1 MKYFWMI
8 KIGNIK
14 TVMQELLMM
23 LTYIYQRLFKTFK
36 WKSSTAF
43 LNKEMKHA
51 MHSFIWYIYYHASM
65 YMYMYYDNDNPYWKT
80 SSLLLF
86 ELALYSII
94 VWNESQ
100 AARNW
105 SLLNFFYQN
114 PKMSTLNVT
123 STEFWIISHYKYFCS
138 NYMPFMPF

>member
-14 TVMQELLMM
+14 TVIQELLMM

-86 ELALYSII
+86 ELALYSVII
-94 VWNESQ
+94 WNEMKVKRQ
-100 AARNW
+100 EIEVFLIW
-105 SLLNFFYQN
+105 FYQN
-114 PKMSTLNVT
+114 PKMSIECWFNRILDNL
-123 STEFWIISHYKYFCS
+123 SLQIFLL
-138 NYMPFMPF
+138 

>member
-1 MKYFWMI
+1 MI

-51 MHSFIWYIYYHASM
+51 MHSFIWYIYYHDSM

-86 ELALYSII
+86 ELALYSFII
-94 VWNESQ
+94 WNEMKVKRQ
-100 AARNW
+100 EIEVF
-105 SLLNFFYQN
+105 LIFFYQN

>member
-1 MKYFWMI
+1 MHMKYFWMI

-43 LNKEMKHA
+43 LSKEMKHA

-86 ELALYSII
+86 ELALYSVII
-94 VWNESQ
+94 WNEMKVKRQ
-100 AARNW
+100 EIEVFLIFFIKIQKCPHW
-105 SLLNFFYQN
+105 MLLQQNFG
-114 PKMSTLNVT
+114 
-123 STEFWIISHYKYFCS
+123 
-138 NYMPFMPF
+138 

>member
-1 MKYFWMI
+1 MHMKYFWMI

-23 LTYIYQRLFKTFK
+23 LTYIYQRFFKTFK

-51 MHSFIWYIYYHASM
+51 MHSFIWY
-65 YMYMYYDNDNPYWKT
+65 NLYWKT

-86 ELALYSII
+86 ELALYSVI

-114 PKMSTLNVT
+114 PKMSTLNIN

>member
-23 LTYIYQRLFKTFK
+23 LTYIYKRLFKTFK

-51 MHSFIWYIYYHASM
+51 MHSFIWYIYYHDSM
-65 YMYMYYDNDNPYWKT
+65 YMYNDNDNPYWKT
-80 SSLLLF
+80 SSLLLY

-94 VWNESQ
+94 IWNEMKVKRQ
-100 AARNW
+100 KIEVF
-105 SLLNFFYQN
+105 LIFFIKIQKCPLNID
-114 PKMSTLNVT
+114 

>member
-86 ELALYSII
+86 ELALYSVII
-94 VWNESQ
+94 WNEMKVKRQ
-100 AARNW
+100 EIEVFLIW
-105 SLLNFFYQN
+105 FYQN
-114 PKMSTLNVT
+114 PKMSIECWFNRILDNL
-123 STEFWIISHYKYFCS
+123 SLQIFLL
-138 NYMPFMPF
+138 

>member
-86 ELALYSII
+86 ELALYSVII
-94 VWNESQ
+94 WNEMKVKRQ
-100 AARNW
+100 EIEVF
-105 SLLNFFYQN
+105 LIFFIKIQKC
-114 PKMSTLNVT
+114 PLNVN
-123 STEFWIISHYKYFCS
+123 STEFWILLLQIFLL
-138 NYMPFMPF
+138 